1 MVGNTDLD
9 LISKIQELQSRLEE
23 SEQLIEAIK
32 TGEVDAFAINRDNKS
47 EIYTL
52 QSADYA
58 YRVLI
63 EEFGEG
69 AINITTQGL
78 IIYTNSY
85 FLNLVKL
92 SFDKVIGS
100 SIFDFVHRDSKEDFD
115 MLLQQSLSG
124 KSKGE
129 ICLTDDS
136 IPVYI
141 SLTSLPKLSTIGVI
155 ITDLTEKKKNEKLIL
170 EYQKDLERKNQELVA
185 TNAELASFAYVAS
198 HDLQEPLRK
207 IQTFCSRIFDKEY
220 SNLSETGKDHF
231 DRMQIAAKRMQA
243 LIQDLLI
250 YSRTNTAQRI
260 FERINLNGIVQEV
273 KEELREQLQQKNA
286 VIVVSEMCNAKVIRF
301 QFRQLF
307 TNLINNSLK
316 FSSPER
322 LPHIEIKSEIV
333 EGKKLKS
340 SKPLPALH
348 YCHISIS
355 DNGIGFEQEYSEKIF
370 DLFHRLHGK
379 AEFPGTG
386 IGLAIVKKIVENHN
400 GMISAEGKKNVGAT
414 FHIYIPADLIG

>member
-1 MVGNTDLD
+1 
-9 LISKIQELQSRLEE
+9 
-23 SEQLIEAIK
+23 
-32 TGEVDAFAINRDNKS
+32 
-47 EIYTL
+47 
-52 QSADYA
+52 
-58 YRVLI
+58 
-63 EEFGEG
+63 
-69 AINITTQGL
+69 
-78 IIYTNSY
+78 
-85 FLNLVKL
+85 
-92 SFDKVIGS
+92 
-100 SIFDFVHRDSKEDFD
+100 

-129 ICLTDDS
+129 ICLTDDG

-286 VIVVSEMCNAKVIRF
+286 VIVVSEMCNANVIRF

-340 SKPLPALH
+340 SKPLPALN

-400 GMISAEGKKNVGAT
+400 GMISAEGKINIGAT

>member
-1 MVGNTDLD
+1 VENTDLD
-9 LISKIQELQSRLEE
+9 LMSKLQELQSRLEE

-69 AINITTQGL
+69 AINITEQGL

-92 SFDKVIGS
+92 SFDRVIGS
-100 SIFDFVHRDSKEDFD
+100 SIFDFVHRDSQQAFS
-115 MLLQQSLSG
+115 MLFQQSLSG
-124 KSKGE
+124 RSKGE
-129 ICLTDDS
+129 ICLTDDA

-141 SLTSLPKLSTIGVI
+141 SMTSLHPKLSTIGVI
-155 ITDLTEKKKNEKLIL
+155 ITDLTEKKKHEKLIF
-170 EYQKDLERKNQELVA
+170 EYQKDLESKNQELVA

-220 SNLSETGKDHF
+220 SNLSETGRDSF

-260 FERINLNGIVQEV
+260 FERINLNGIVEEI

-286 VIVVSEMCNAKVIRF
+286 VIVASEMCNANIIHF
-301 QFRQLF
+301 QFHQLF

-316 FSSPER
+316 FSSPDR
-322 LPHIEIKSEIV
+322 VPRIEIKSEIV
-333 EGKKLKS
+333 EAKKLKS
-340 SKPLPALH
+340 SKPLPALN

-355 DNGIGFEQEYSEKIF
+355 DNGIGFEQQYSEKIF

-386 IGLAIVKKIVENHN
+386 IGLAIVKKIVDNHN
-400 GMISAEGKKNVGAT
+400 GMISAEGKQNIGAT
-414 FHIYIPADLIG
+414 FNIYIPADSME